1 MFDLDRW
8 KEIWETIARNRKR
21 SIMTGLG
28 VFWGIFMFTVMMG
41 FGMWLGRTALSSL
54 GSYSTNTTYFFT
66 DQTSVG
72 LRNTANESGTAVA
85 VASRTWLTT
94 SMTATPRTSPT

>member
-54 GSYSTNTTYFFT
+54 GTYSTNTTYFFT
-66 DQTSVG
+66 DQTSI
-72 LRNTANESGTAVA
+72 
-85 VASRTWLTT
+85 
-94 SMTATPRTSPT
+94 P

>member
-54 GSYSTNTTYFFT
+54 GSYSTNTTYF
-66 DQTSVG
+66 
-72 LRNTANESGTAVA
+72 
-85 VASRTWLTT
+85 
-94 SMTATPRTSPT
+94 SPTRRAFPIRVCLRADGGTSTCTTWKPSGSRFPTSSMRQP

>member
-28 VFWGIFMFTVMMG
+28 VFWGSFMCTVMMG

-66 DQTSVG
+66 AQTSTPPPG
-72 LRNTANESGTAVA
+72 PPSGRRRPYA
-85 VASRTWLTT
+85 
-94 SMTATPRTSPT
+94 

>member
-41 FGMWLGRTALSSL
+41 FGMWL
-54 GSYSTNTTYFFT
+54 
-66 DQTSVG
+66 
-72 LRNTANESGTAVA
+72 
-85 VASRTWLTT
+85 
-94 SMTATPRTSPT
+94 

>member
-54 GSYSTNTTYFFT
+54 GSYSR
-66 DQTSVG
+66 SEERRVG
-72 LRNTANESGTAVA
+72 KECR
-85 VASRTWLTT
+85 SRW
-94 SMTATPRTSPT
+94 SPYH